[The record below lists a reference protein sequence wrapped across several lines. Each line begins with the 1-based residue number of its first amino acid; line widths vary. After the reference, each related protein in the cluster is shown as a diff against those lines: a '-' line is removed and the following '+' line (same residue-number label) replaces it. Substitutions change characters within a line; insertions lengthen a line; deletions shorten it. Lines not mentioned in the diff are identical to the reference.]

1 MVTATT
7 ETSEMNIEINKELIK
22 KNNKEEYKTPKTH
35 LAKVTWIF
43 NKTKIKMYIVI
54 NATFTK
60 MILGKLK
67 IYLLK
72 NEKVFL
78 SGSY

>member
-35 LAKVTWIF
+35 LAKVT
-43 NKTKIKMYIVI
+43 
-54 NATFTK
+54 
-60 MILGKLK
+60 
-67 IYLLK
+67 
-72 NEKVFL
+72 
-78 SGSY
+78 